1 MSRRLRISLAVW
13 LIWAAL
19 MLLILIGETS
29 NALPT
34 QLLTTILGRF
44 VPDGANEAL
53 PPPLRVVNWSR
64 FIFCI
69 LGPAFL
75 LAVIIHVGSW
85 VGERTLSN
93 APAHE
98 SGPSSCSPMIG
109 RYLIGLLRILRAML
123 YLVAA
128 WQVVTLLPALSWLSS
143 PDQISGAMLTQLFL
157 KGAVFAISGI
167 GSKLLRILINR
178 LHVRYFG
185 ADHPALTRRFA
196 L

>member
-53 PPPLRVVNWSR
+53 PHRFEWSIESLYILHPR
-64 FIFCI
+64 TCI
-69 LGPAFL
+69 PTRCDHSCWFWWRAYALKCTSPREWALQL
-75 LAVIIHVGSW
+75 LAHDRKILDWSASHPSCNALPRRSVAGSDTPTSTFLVVI
-85 VGERTLSN
+85 
-93 APAHE
+93 
-98 SGPSSCSPMIG
+98 
-109 RYLIGLLRILRAML
+109 
-123 YLVAA
+123 
-128 WQVVTLLPALSWLSS
+128 